1 MSASAS
7 DARVVDIGMPRLSDS
22 MEEATILT
30 WLKRP
35 GDAVARG
42 EPLVEVETDKATMVY
57 ESETAGVLEEIVVDD
72 GSTADLGA
80 VIARIRVGGAAAA
93 PPTPA
98 PAPAPAAEPASP
110 SAATPRVEVEFR
122 DAIRQALDEELARD
136 ERVFLFGEDV
146 AVAGGVFAVTPGLYE
161 RHGPERVFD
170 TPISELAMTGAA
182 YGAAITGRRP
192 VLEIMF
198 GDFLALSMDT
208 LINQASKYW
217 FLTGGKQ
224 GVPLVIRSVVGGG
237 GRFGAIHSQM
247 PVSWLMGITGLKIV
261 APATPV
267 DAKGLLK
274 AAVRDENP
282 VVFLEHKRLYSLKGA
297 VGGDEVVPL
306 GRARIAREGSRITL
320 VSAMKGV
327 HDCLAAA
334 DAKGLLKAAIR
345 DSSPVVFLENEI
357 LYGQNFEVPK
367 LEDFVIPIGKARI
380 ARAGKDVTVVSFSRG
395 MAYALDAAK
404 HLAEEG
410 IEAEVIDLR
419 TLRPL
424 DIETMLASVRK
435 TNRIVAIEE
444 GWPVCSIASEIAAR
458 VTAEAFDYLDA
469 PPLAV
474 TGVDVPMPYAANLEK
489 LALPSVEHVIE
500 AVKSVCYRS

>member
-1 MSASAS
+1 MS
-7 DARVVDIGMPRLSDS
+7 DTGLIDIGMPRLSDS
-22 MEEATILT
+22 MEEATVLT

-35 GDAVARG
+35 GDSVARG
-42 EPLVEVETDKATMVY
+42 EALVEVETDKATMVY
-57 ESETAGVLEEIVVDD
+57 EAETAGVLEEIVVDD

-80 VIARIRVGGAAAA
+80 VIARIRVSGATEA
-93 PPTPA
+93 PPAPPA
-98 PAPAPAAEPASP
+98 PAPTVEPAATKAPG
-110 SAATPRVEVEFR
+110 VEVEFR

-146 AVAGGVFAVTPGLYE
+146 ALAGGVFAVTPGLHE
-161 RHGPERVFD
+161 KHGPDRVFD

-182 YGAAITGRRP
+182 YGAAITGKRP

-261 APATPV
+261 APATPA

-274 AAVRDENP
+274 AAIRDENP
-282 VVFLEHKRLYSLKGA
+282 VVFLEHKRLYSLKGEVA
-297 VGGDEVVPL
+297 GDEVVQL

-320 VSAMKGV
+320 VTAMKGV
-327 HDCLAAA
+327 HDCLEAA
-334 DAKGLLKAAIR
+334 DLLAA
-345 DSSPVVFLENEI
+345 D
-357 LYGQNFEVPK
+357 
-367 LEDFVIPIGKARI
+367 
-380 ARAGKDVTVVSFSRG
+380 
-395 MAYALDAAK
+395 
-404 HLAEEG
+404 G
-410 IEAEVIDLR
+410 IDAEVVDLR

-424 DIETMLASVRK
+424 DLETVLASVEK
-435 TNRIVAIEE
+435 TNRVAVVEE
-444 GWPVCSIASEIAAR
+444 GPLTGGWAGEMLALIAEHGLGDLDDAWRIATPDTPIPYSPPLEDAHLPGPERIAAEVRSR
-458 VTAEAFDYLDA
+458 VSPASD
-469 PPLAV
+469 
-474 TGVDVPMPYAANLEK
+474 G
-489 LALPSVEHVIE
+489 
-500 AVKSVCYRS
+500 